1 MITQNMPQLE
11 TRIMVSTPETKAAL
25 LAEQSRLVKLGI
37 ACLIFPCQQLADRF
51 QDISRTVNTHQA
63 AMQLAWQRQ
72 TDRNAKRR
80 AKRRA
85 LVQAT

>member
-1 MITQNMPQLE
+1 MTTDNSTQLE

-25 LAEQSRLVKLGI
+25 LAEQNRLVKLGI
-37 ACLIFPCQQLADRF
+37 ACLIFPCQQMADTFR
-51 QDISRTVNTHQA
+51 DRIREVNTHRA